1 MIKKSVYEDSTINTT
16 IAVFLLSAC
25 MIGFSIYL
33 TGHYFDLK
41 FPTGIESGSLCNIS
55 SFFNCDK
62 TTLSP
67 ASNIGGVPISLFGI
81 IVGALTMIGMFVKN
95 ENYEKTVYSMLILN
109 FVGCVVL
116 FCYSLFILGGLC
128 PFCTLYYIAS
138 GLTLLIF
145 YKKSASYFPHFPIVV
160 TFAGIVLVAAF
171 AMRMNIN
178 SKLETVNAVSNDL
191 IKQYYG
197 LPNLGAPN
205 VPSEFKIATAVNAP
219 IKMQI
224 FSDFECPACRA
235 LSELMPQIL
244 LRYGGKIDI
253 SYYFYPLDNTCNP
266 SMERAM
272 HQYACKAAYTAV
284 CESAAGKDFGLV
296 HDEIFHNQ
304 ERLEEFLNETIKK
317 DKLEKCVADPATKTK
332 VVSLITA
339 ANPFNIKSTPTF
351 ILNGVKIEGVLP
363 SDQLFAIMDEI
374 LKRSQAPVK

>member
-1 MIKKSVYEDSTINTT
+1 MTKKSIYEDSTINTT
-16 IAVFLLSAC
+16 IAVFLLSAL

-41 FPTGIESGSLCNIS
+41 FPTGLESGSLCNIS

-67 ASNIGGVPISLFGI
+67 ASNIGGIPISLFGI

-138 GLTLLIF
+138 GLILLIF

-160 TFAGIVLVAAF
+160 TFATIVLISAF
-171 AMRMNIN
+171 AMRMNNN
-178 SKLETVNAVSNDL
+178 SKVKATSAVANDL

-197 LPNLGAPN
+197 LPNLGAPTI
-205 VPSEFKIATAVNAP
+205 PSEFKIATAANAP
-219 IKMQI
+219 IKIQI

-244 LRYGGKIDI
+244 LRYGGKVDI
-253 SYYFYPLDNTCNP
+253 SYYFYPLDNACNP
-266 SMERAM
+266 SIERAM
-272 HQYACKAAYTAV
+272 HQFACKGAYTAV
-284 CESAAGKDFGLV
+284 CQSATGKDFGLV

-304 ERLEEFLNETIKK
+304 ERLPEYLDETIKNN
-317 DKLEKCVADPATKTK
+317 KLEKCVADPATKAK
-332 VVSLITA
+332 VVSLINA
-339 ANPFNIKSTPTF
+339 ANSFNIKSTPTF

-374 LKRSQAPVK
+374 LKRSK